1 MDRTFEVML
10 PSLPMRR
17 FLSLLPA
24 LAAVALAYAI
34 TQTGTR
40 DDFFIVGT
48 RSQQASLRALFHL
61 MAGETQPGA
70 KRYTLLNEIAQQLQ
84 RQGETTRVNLLL
96 TTFAAENPT
105 DPFDAHY
112 LYQVAENYR
121 AEGALPLARQYYRR
135 ILREY
140 PDLIENGESL
150 HYQCLIKLIPL
161 ETEPSARR
169 AVFEQLD
176 ARFRYKMVSPDLFYE
191 WGRASEALGYW
202 DEAQASYNAFLK
214 FSDPT
219 VPGEPRAASRVHA
232 LVDLA
237 QTDRAWIRQDL
248 NDLIGQV
255 KQSILSDDTFTMEKL
270 RAKVGFF
277 ALSWDNSD
285 VTDTLSEA
293 FDIRQFLREL
303 VDQAHYGGGT
313 DVRFADKLDDS
324 SNESEAYLKSTGW
337 NYRIPTW
344 YFYFRRVEYPADP
357 DVNGSWEWAGV
368 YFGDKL

>member
-1 MDRTFEVML
+1 
-10 PSLPMRR
+10 
-17 FLSLLPA
+17 
-24 LAAVALAYAI
+24 LAAVALAWAI

-48 RSQQASLRALFHL
+48 PSQQSSLRALFQL
-61 MAGETQPGA
+61 MARETKPGA
-70 KRYTLLNEIAQQLQ
+70 ARYALLNEITQQLQ
-84 RQGETTRVNLLL
+84 SQGESARVNLLL
-96 TTFAAENPT
+96 TTFAAENPD
-105 DPFDAHY
+105 DPFGAHY

-121 AEGALPLARQYYRR
+121 AAGALPLARTYYRR
-135 ILREY
+135 ILRSS
-140 PDLIENGESL
+140 PDIVENGESI
-150 HYQCLIKLIPL
+150 HYQCLVKLIPL
-161 ETEPSARR
+161 ETDPSARR
-169 AVFEQLD
+169 AVFDELD
-176 ARFRYKMVSPDLFYE
+176 ARFRYKMTTPDLFYQ
-191 WGRASEALGYW
+191 WGRASEALGRW
-202 DEAQASYNAFLK
+202 NEAQASYNAFLK

-248 NDLIGQV
+248 GNLIDQV
-255 KQSILSDDTFTMEKL
+255 KKSVLTDDTATMESL

-277 ALSWDNSD
+277 AVSWDNTD
-285 VTDTLSEA
+285 LTDTEA

-303 VDQAHYGGGT
+303 VQQANYGGGT
-313 DVRFADKLDDS
+313 EVRFADKLDDS

-368 YFGDKL
+368 FFGDKL